1 MPGISP
7 PSSLDETEEALCAKL
22 SPVMLPEE
30 KHVLSVLKTTMRVL
44 GYSNRDLE
52 RQLKLSGSYLSRV
65 FSGDL
70 DLRYSHILLLSRAM
84 GLAPEEILRLLY
96 PPEPGPRSPAAER
109 LRVFLESRRSSE
121 SRTAPEPTLQES
133 EMREAIE
140 RVLSGIVEGLGPVA
154 LFSGIAASPAA
165 PEEVPPPAPLPLP
178 PRRRRPGKK
187 KAPAGAGALSSK

>member
-1 MPGISP
+1 
-7 PSSLDETEEALCAKL
+7 
-22 SPVMLPEE
+22 MLPEE

-44 GYSNRDLE
+44 GFSNRDLE

-109 LRVFLESRRSSE
+109 LKTFLEARRASE
-121 SRTAPEPTLQES
+121 PRTAEPTWEEI

-140 RVLSGIVEGLGPVA
+140 RVLSRLVEKLGAAPLLSGL
-154 LFSGIAASPAA
+154 SASPEP
-165 PEEVPPPAPLPLP
+165 PEGVLPPAPLPLP
-178 PRRRRPGKK
+178 PRRKRPGRKR
-187 KAPAGAGALSSK
+187 APAGAGALSSKRSAVEDGATER